1 MGSII
6 ILDENTSN
14 KIAAGEVVD
23 KPASVVKELVE
34 NSIDAG
40 ATSISVDIRNGGI
53 SAIRVTDNGKGISE
67 DDVVIAFERH
77 ATSKIKRA
85 EDLDSILT
93 MGFRGEALA
102 SIASVSNVELQTK
115 TADSTYGMYVS
126 ISGGNIQEVRQ
137 TGCNVGTS
145 ITIRD
150 LFFNT
155 PARYKFLKKD
165 STEAGYIS
173 DSLTRIALGYPEI
186 AFSLTS
192 NRINALRTP
201 GNGDLKST
209 IFSIY
214 GREVVKDL
222 IEVNFSDEKLKVHGY
237 VGKPEAARANRN
249 YQSLFINRRYVK
261 SRLVSY
267 AVEQAYSSIL
277 MKNRFPFFVL
287 NITLNPLLVDANVH
301 PQKMEVRFADESYL
315 TRTIYMAVASALSGK
330 ELFAPVTVTKKDR
343 ELFKFSGAEKKEYVQ
358 QTMDISSDAINH
370 KGSVSKQGI
379 DIKAN
384 DVGKHGIDI
393 KADDVSR
400 HGVEIKSDD
409 VSRHGVEIKSDDVS
423 KHGIDIKTVDVAK
436 QTIDV
441 SNNTIK
447 TPEMHKF
454 GSQQHTQVD
463 YKKINSVMQQQPSQ
477 ATDKQV
483 TAQLHAQ
490 LSKLNDNS
498 IGLSSWDVNENNGS
512 VQSMQM
518 GNAVGPEQPTQ
529 PTHTIRES
537 GTEKPVIHTEHVQS
551 VRESYTEKPLIHT
564 EDVQSMYSNE
574 QDSGDAST
582 QISTNDSTISH
593 TETLQHSVDSNNLLS
608 MRYIGQAFFTYI
620 LLQNGD
626 ELVMV
631 DQHAAHER
639 IIYERLKIKYESM
652 ENLTQLL
659 LEPVVLH
666 LQPVELI
673 CATSNEELFSRIG
686 MVFEDFGN
694 NSIIIRGVPYAA
706 AECSPAELFQELLNK
721 LQNSAK
727 PINTPVADEILHTV
741 ACKAAIKANK
751 KLSEAE
757 VQQLLLELS
766 RTGAKYTCPHGRP
779 TVIRLTK
786 YEIEKM
792 FKRIV

>member
-40 ATSISVDIRNGGI
+40 ATSISVDIKNGGI
-53 SAIRVTDNGKGISE
+53 SAIRVTDNGKGIAE

-102 SIASVSNVELQTK
+102 SIASVSNVELKTK

-126 ISGGNIQEVRQ
+126 ISGGNVQEVRQ

-237 VGKPEAARANRN
+237 VGKPEAARANRT

-343 ELFKFSGAEKKEYVQ
+343 ELFKFSDTEKKEYVQ
-358 QTMDISSDAINH
+358 QAMDIRINNFSQQGTDIKPSDIIQQGSVKKHGFDTNSDAVSQQD
-370 KGSVSKQGI
+370 SVR
-379 DIKAN
+379 
-384 DVGKHGIDI
+384 KHGYDI
-393 KADDVSR
+393 KAD
-400 HGVEIKSDD
+400 G
-409 VSRHGVEIKSDDVS
+409 G
-423 KHGIDIKTVDVAK
+423 
-436 QTIDV
+436 
-441 SNNTIK
+441 
-447 TPEMHKF
+447 
-454 GSQQHTQVD
+454 QQNTQVD
-463 YKKINSVMQQQPSQ
+463 YIKNNSVLQQQSYQ
-477 ATDKQV
+477 VTDKQV
-483 TAQLHAQ
+483 TAQLHTE

-498 IGLSSWDVNENNGS
+498 VGPNSLNINEKNSWVQPMQKVTAVQPEQLTVSTQSFVQS
-512 VQSMQM
+512 VQESDTDKPLPHTEHVQS
-518 GNAVGPEQPTQ
+518 APESDT
-529 PTHTIRES
+529 
-537 GTEKPVIHTEHVQS
+537 GKPLPHTEHVQS
-551 VRESYTEKPLIHT
+551 VPESDTEH
-564 EDVQSMYSNE
+564 VQSIYRSE
-574 QDSGDAST
+574 QGSETSI
-582 QISTNDSTISH
+582 QIDRNDSAITH
-593 TETLQHSVDSNNLLS
+593 TGSTLQHSVDNNNLLS

-639 IIYERLKIKYESM
+639 IIYERLKIKYECM

-673 CATSNEELFSRIG
+673 CATSNEQLFSRIG
-686 MVFEDFGN
+686 MIFEDFGN

-706 AECSPAELFQELLNK
+706 AECSPADLFQELLNK
-721 LQNSAK
+721 LQNSAR

-751 KLSEAE
+751 KLNEAE

-766 RTGAKYTCPHGRP
+766 RTGSKYTCPHGRP

>member
-40 ATSISVDIRNGGI
+40 ATSISVDIKNGGI

-126 ISGGNIQEVRQ
+126 ISGGNILEVRQ

-173 DSLTRIALGYPEI
+173 DTMTRIALGYPEI
-186 AFSLTS
+186 AFSLNS
-192 NRINALRTP
+192 NRINSLRTP

-222 IEVNFSDEKLKVHGY
+222 IEVNFSDEKLKIQGY
-237 VGKPEAARANRN
+237 VGKPESARANRT

-261 SRLVSY
+261 SKLVSY

-343 ELFKFSGAEKKEYVQ
+343 ELFKFSGAEKKDYVQ
-358 QTMDISSDAINH
+358 QTMDMNSEAVTQQ
-370 KGSVSKQGI
+370 GSVSK
-379 DIKAN
+379 
-384 DVGKHGIDI
+384 HGVDI
-393 KADDVSR
+393 KADDVSK
-400 HGVEIKSDD
+400 HGV
-409 VSRHGVEIKSDDVS
+409 
-423 KHGIDIKTVDVAK
+423 DIKTA
-436 QTIDV
+436 
-441 SNNTIK
+441 
-447 TPEMHKF
+447 
-454 GSQQHTQVD
+454 GGQQPPQVD
-463 YKKINSVMQQQPSQ
+463 YIKNNSVLQQQAYTAS
-477 ATDKQV
+477 DKQV

-490 LSKLNDNS
+490 LSKLNDNNVVQNS
-498 IGLSSWDVNENNGS
+498 LNVTENDSS
-512 VQSMQM
+512 VQSIQK
-518 GNAVGPEQPTQ
+518 GNTAHPEQSTVPT
-529 PTHTIRES
+529 
-537 GTEKPVIHTEHVQS
+537 QS
-551 VRESYTEKPLIHT
+551 VRENDICKTLFSAEHVESVPESATGKQLFSTEHIQSVT
-564 EDVQSMYSNE
+564 ESATENPHFSAEHVESMNRSE
-574 QDSGDAST
+574 HSGDASL
-582 QISTNDSTISH
+582 QVAKNDSAISH
-593 TETLQHSVDSNNLLS
+593 TESTLQHSVDNNNLLS

-751 KLSEAE
+751 KLNEAE

-766 RTGAKYTCPHGRP
+766 RTGSKYTCPHGRP

-792 FKRIV
+792 FKRIL

>member
-40 ATSISVDIRNGGI
+40 ATSISVDIKNGGI

-173 DSLTRIALGYPEI
+173 DTMTRIALGYPEI

-237 VGKPEAARANRN
+237 VGKPEAARANRT

-343 ELFKFSGAEKKEYVQ
+343 ELFKFNGAENKDYVQ
-358 QTMDISSDAINH
+358 QTMDINSEAVNLQ
-370 KGSVSKQGI
+370 GSVSKHGI
-379 DIKAN
+379 DIKA
-384 DVGKHGIDI
+384 DGVSKHGIDI
-393 KADDVSR
+393 KADDVSK
-400 HGVEIKSDD
+400 HGVNIKSDD
-409 VSRHGVEIKSDDVS
+409 TSKQGVAIKSAY
-423 KHGIDIKTVDVAK
+423 G
-436 QTIDV
+436 
-441 SNNTIK
+441 
-447 TPEMHKF
+447 
-454 GSQQHTQVD
+454 QQPTQVD
-463 YKKINSVMQQQPSQ
+463 YIKNNSVLQQQAYTVS
-477 ATDKQV
+477 DKQV
-483 TAQLHAQ
+483 TAQLHAE
-490 LSKLNDNS
+490 LSKLNDNNVVQ
-498 IGLSSWDVNENNGS
+498 SSLNVNENIGWA
-512 VQSMQM
+512 QSMQKQ
-518 GNAVGPEQPTQ
+518 NAVQPEQSTVSS
-529 PTHTIRES
+529 HSVRENDI
-537 GTEKPVIHTEHVQS
+537 GKPLIYTEHVES
-551 VRESYTEKPLIHT
+551 VPESSTGKPLFSAEH
-564 EDVQSMYSNE
+564 EQSMPESATGN
-574 QDSGDAST
+574 ASA
-582 QISTNDSTISH
+582 ISQ
-593 TETLQHSVDSNNLLS
+593 TESTLQHNEDNNLLS

-673 CATSNEELFSRIG
+673 CATSNEELFSQIG
-686 MVFEDFGN
+686 MMFEDFGN

-751 KLSEAE
+751 KLNEAE

-766 RTGAKYTCPHGRP
+766 RTGSKYTCPHGRP